1 MPKVSPHGAGSVC
14 GRRAPRRAAVRLRPR
29 RVGAVAVLGLLP
41 WSLVLISLAA
51 SLPAAGILAA
61 YFVARLCLKPFIV
74 Y

>member
-1 MPKVSPHGAGSVC
+1 M
-14 GRRAPRRAAVRLRPR
+14 
-29 RVGAVAVLGLLP
+29 LGLLP

-61 YFVARLCLKPFIV
+61 YFVAGLCLKPFIV